1 MTDSLERIITQ
12 SGTIFGLA
20 CNTTGIV
27 NEVRKRH
34 DLGPTAAAALGRA
47 ITGAVLLAGLL
58 KNDQNIQ
65 LIFEGNGPLGK
76 VVAQA
81 SSSGWSRGY
90 VAEPRAELPLKNGR
104 IDVAGGIGKAG
115 FLRVIKDIG
124 FKEKYT
130 GLVQLYTSEIGE
142 DIAYYL
148 TESEQTPSTINLSIH
163 LEPDGTVAAA
173 GGYLIQA
180 LPPVSDEVLQEL
192 EENTRN
198 HESVSAL
205 LTSGFSPLKIL
216 SHLFQGVPHKH
227 TGSTALSFSCFCSKE
242 KMENI
247 LHTLSQ
253 DDINYLLEQNEG
265 VEVKCDWC
273 NENYCFSRDYLLSL
287 AAQKKHTG

>member
-1 MTDSLERIITQ
+1 MPDSLDRILTQ

-20 CNTTGIV
+20 CNTTDIV
-27 NEVRKRH
+27 NEACKRH

-58 KNDQNIQ
+58 KDDQNIQ

-81 SSSGWSRGY
+81 SSSGWCRGY
-90 VAEPRAELPLKNGR
+90 VSVPRALLPLQNGL

-124 FKEKYT
+124 IKEKYT

-148 TESEQTPSTINLSIH
+148 TESEQTPSTINLGLH

-173 GGYLIQA
+173 GGYLIQT
-180 LPPVSDEVLQEL
+180 LPPVNDDVLQEL
-192 EENTRN
+192 EKNTQK
-198 HESVSAL
+198 HSSVSTL

-216 SHLFQGVPHKH
+216 SHLFAGVPHKH
-227 TGSTALSFSCFCSKE
+227 TGSKALLFRCSCSKE
-242 KMENI
+242 KMEDV
-247 LHTLSQ
+247 LQTLNM
-253 DDINYLLEQNEG
+253 DDINYLLEQNQG
-265 VEVKCDWC
+265 VDVKCDYC
-273 NENYCFSRDYLLSL
+273 SENFHFSRDYLLSL
-287 AAQKKHTG
+287 AARKGQP